1 MKRDIG
7 NGTCA
12 YFGALIVKRVLKVS
26 FLVVQVIIF
35 DRVLFLQGELYS
47 VLKFIIIIQLQRCN

>member
-12 YFGALIVKRVLKVS
+12 YSGALILKVS